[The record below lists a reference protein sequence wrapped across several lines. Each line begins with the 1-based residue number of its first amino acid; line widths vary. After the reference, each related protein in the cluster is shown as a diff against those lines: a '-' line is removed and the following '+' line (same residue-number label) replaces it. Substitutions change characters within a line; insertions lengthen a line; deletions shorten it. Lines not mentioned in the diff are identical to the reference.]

1 MFTREQLNRA
11 RTLPPHCTLHVLAS
25 VTDTDPDMWRRLMDR
40 HDGPDYQTTVGGITV
55 YDTRSVIRW
64 MKEHTDSHTEVLP

>member
-1 MFTREQLNRA
+1 
-11 RTLPPHCTLHVLAS
+11 
-25 VTDTDPDMWRRLMDR
+25 MDR
-40 HDGPDYQTTVGGITV
+40 HDGPDYQTTVGGTTV